1 MSSQGKGHN
10 SVPQSPMFIV
20 MVPVL
25 TLMVVLSSCAH
36 QTTVQES
43 REKLVQIPHKISGNG
58 ASAEYHFGMAQAY
71 SAEGKS
77 DKAIEEYQ
85 AALMYDSR
93 SALVH
98 TRLAAEFIKKGDLS
112 NALESCKAAIT
123 ADPKYIDARLLVA
136 GLYSATRDSA
146 AAMREYDAI
155 LKFSPWHE
163 ETTIYKSQALLEA
176 GKTEPALKLLKDYV
190 AHSKDSVLG
199 WYYVGRAEQRSLE
212 AKVKLAAP
220 ARQAILLR
228 AVAAFRRAIEIRP
241 RFAQAGLALG
251 LLYET
256 ELKNDDAMEVYRA
269 AYDETQ
275 DSQIAHRLTTL
286 LLKAEKYKEA
296 IPYLEGMASADP
308 EDLNVG
314 VKLGL
319 VQMEMKNFPRAIEIF
334 KSILTKNPD
343 SDRIHY
349 YLGILYEQ
357 SKENV
362 AAIEQFK
369 AIQEDSKMYS
379 DSVLHVAYLY
389 KQSGDLSGARKHVEA
404 AIIKSPRNVGFYLF
418 IASADEEAKDYVRA
432 ANSLERAY
440 QLFPEDEKVLY
451 YLGSMYDRIG
461 RVPEALVKMEA
472 ILAVNPDNP
481 DALNYLGYTW
491 TTQGM
496 RLDDAEKLLKRAVS
510 LRPLN
515 GYIQDSWGWHLFV
528 RGKTNDAI
536 VQLEKAVRL
545 KPGEA
550 TILEHLADAYLRG
563 NLRQKAMFHYQ
574 LAVQHAEDETM
585 RRKLDSK
592 IDLLRVQIAADQEG
606 RRTPG
611 EVRYPASEAASSSR

>member
-1 MSSQGKGHN
+1 
-10 SVPQSPMFIV
+10 
-20 MVPVL
+20 
-25 TLMVVLSSCAH
+25 
-36 QTTVQES
+36 
-43 REKLVQIPHKISGNG
+43 
-58 ASAEYHFGMAQAY
+58 
-71 SAEGKS
+71 
-77 DKAIEEYQ
+77 
-85 AALMYDSR
+85 
-93 SALVH
+93 
-98 TRLAAEFIKKGDLS
+98 
-112 NALESCKAAIT
+112 
-123 ADPKYIDARLLVA
+123 
-136 GLYSATRDSA
+136 
-146 AAMREYDAI
+146 
-155 LKFSPWHE
+155 
-163 ETTIYKSQALLEA
+163 
-176 GKTEPALKLLKDYV
+176 
-190 AHSKDSVLG
+190 
-199 WYYVGRAEQRSLE
+199 
-212 AKVKLAAP
+212 
-220 ARQAILLR
+220 
-228 AVAAFRRAIEIRP
+228 
-241 RFAQAGLALG
+241 
-251 LLYET
+251 
-256 ELKNDDAMEVYRA
+256 
-269 AYDETQ
+269 
-275 DSQIAHRLTTL
+275 
-286 LLKAEKYKEA
+286 
-296 IPYLEGMASADP
+296 
-308 EDLNVG
+308 
-314 VKLGL
+314 
-319 VQMEMKNFPRAIEIF
+319 MEMKNFPRAIEIF